1 MDKTDET
8 LRSVVS
14 LLHAAL
20 IQVPGPRRVE
30 RPLSGTLSIIMAE
43 TKEIVLAPKVSSLKS
58 HSSLCLH
65 YWPEE
70 VTWAIPLQ
78 IGEDMKG
85 GLM

>member
-1 MDKTDET
+1 MDKTYKT
-8 LRSVVS
+8 LQLVVS
-14 LLHAAL
+14 LLHTAL

-30 RPLSGTLSIIMAE
+30 WPLSGTLSIIMAE
-43 TKEIVLAPKVSSLKS
+43 TKEIVLAPEMSSSKS

-70 VTWAIPLQ
+70 VTWAIPLK